1 MTRQS
6 STRKVAKPKG
16 ENKLMGAFPLA
27 RWLRGRNYAQ
37 SCDCKV
43 HVQLHCELNEL
54 PFDDFWVEFIEA
66 WERVKYDDRGRDTFA
81 DAVDKARDCKFQ
93 FPPGVIPPSHLY
105 VEVASIAF
113 HLSGFTN
120 GNPFLLPRRRV
131 KDAIG
136 ATEKSTAS
144 NIIKWLV
151 RHGVIVCVD
160 ERHSKKDGIAKKY
173 ILGNGLPKT
182 IQEKPRLSKMHKG
195 NTCSAI
201 QSTLAVDDEDI
212 EF

>member
-1 MTRQS
+1 MTRRS
-6 STRKVAKPKG
+6 SRREVAKPEG
-16 ENKLMGAFPLA
+16 EDKLKGAFPFA
-27 RWLRGRNYAQ
+27 RWLRGRNYVQ
-37 SCDCKV
+37 PYDCKEQ
-43 HVQLHCELNEL
+43 VQRHCELNEL

-81 DAVDKARDCKFQ
+81 DAVDKAKDCKFQ
-93 FPPGVIPPSHLY
+93 FPPGVIPPSRLY

-113 HLSGFTN
+113 HLSEFTN
-120 GNPFLLPRRRV
+120 GNPFLLPRDRV

-151 RHGVIVCVD
+151 RHGVIACVD
-160 ERHSKKDGIAKKY
+160 ERYSKKDGIAKKY
-173 ILGNGLPKT
+173 ILGIGLPKT
-182 IQEKPRLSKMHKG
+182 NQEKPRLSKMPQG
-195 NTCSAI
+195 NECSSM
-201 QSTLAVDDEDI
+201 QSTSALDDDDI